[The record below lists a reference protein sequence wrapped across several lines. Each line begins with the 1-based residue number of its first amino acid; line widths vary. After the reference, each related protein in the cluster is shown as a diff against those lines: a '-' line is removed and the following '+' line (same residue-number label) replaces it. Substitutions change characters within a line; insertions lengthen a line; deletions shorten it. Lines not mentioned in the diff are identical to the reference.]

1 MIEPPST
8 VPPSCRNCGAAASGT
23 YCPNC
28 GQETSLALPTVRA
41 FLRDAAGRYVALD
54 GRLWRTM
61 AALLFRPGYLAQE
74 YFRGRRRR
82 YIRPARLF
90 LVLSIAL
97 FALLRF
103 TSGPTVFEDE
113 LSKGNP
119 ADIAED
125 ATDREGGS
133 GMKLDRDLN
142 MKMDFG
148 VGSWFEPVERR
159 VELFNRLS
167 RREKGEEL
175 FAGVLRYG
183 PYAMFALLPLF
194 ALLLKLFYLGRA
206 RRYPMRPRRYTAHL
220 LFGAYSH
227 SFIFIVVA
235 LLALLPGGF
244 LRTAIA
250 VWAIIYLLL
259 SMKRVYGGRWSGVF
273 SRAFVI
279 FIAYSTFFG
288 IAVAGLVVAA
298 ILLR

>member
-1 MIEPPST
+1 MTERSSADSPT
-8 VPPSCRNCGAAASGT
+8 CRNCGAVAAGT

-28 GQETSLALPTVRA
+28 GQETSLALPSVRA

-74 YFRGRRRR
+74 YFAGRRRR

-103 TSGPTVFEDE
+103 TSGPMIFEDE

-119 ADIAED
+119 TDIAKD
-125 ATDREGGS
+125 ATDREDGA
-133 GMKLDRDLN
+133 GMSIDRDLN

-148 VGSWFEPVERR
+148 AGPWFEPVERR
-159 VELFNRLS
+159 MELFNRLS
-167 RREKGEEL
+167 RREKGEQL

-194 ALLLKLFYLGRA
+194 ALLLKVVYLGRA
-206 RRYPMRPRRYTAHL
+206 RRYPTRPRRYTAHL

-227 SFIFIVVA
+227 SFIFIIVA
-235 LLALLPGGF
+235 LLALLPAGF
-244 LRTAIA
+244 LHTAVV
-250 VWAIIYLLL
+250 VWAIVYLLL

-273 SRAFVI
+273 ARSFVL

-298 ILLR
+298 IFLR